1 MMAGVPGPG
10 CNHMLILQFCYSRW
24 WHRQWVEEFFPSV
37 SLGDPT
43 LETLLQQFGLKV

>member
-1 MMAGVPGPG
+1 MDGGGA
-10 CNHMLILQFCYSRW
+10 CHSCTLTLQFYYSRW